1 MKEKNPKLLILF
13 CLIVM
18 LNLLF
23 TSCEKDLY
31 EQPTDTSFSTEEA
44 ELCIIPSKNW
54 TTI

>member
-1 MKEKNPKLLILF
+1 
-13 CLIVM
+13 M

-44 ELCIIPSKNW
+44 ELWYYSMFKKTDQYNKSVKRKDKKYPD
-54 TTI
+54 